1 MDTGTEKDR
10 VESLLGPIAVFAFVL
25 MWCKV
30 AIAPTL
36 VGVIAGF
43 LVSKVAPAP
52 WDSIA
57 EWSLAL
63 LGFAL
68 GAVWAERLR
77 RRGEL
82 GSFVA
87 AEIAT
92 PDLDDVPPIPEPPSS
107 KLPR

>member
-1 MDTGTEKDR
+1 MATDADRDR
-10 VESLLGPIAVFAFVL
+10 VEPLLEPIAVFAFVL

-30 AIAPTL
+30 AVAPTL
-36 VGVIAGF
+36 LGAIAAF
-43 LVSKVAPAP
+43 VVSKAAPPP
-52 WDSIA
+52 WNTVGA
-57 EWSLAL
+57 WGLAL

-77 RRGEL
+77 RRGQL

-92 PDLDDVPPIPEPPSS
+92 PDLDDLPAIPGTPRGE
-107 KLPR
+107 LPR